1 MQFEKE
7 HDKAAWYIF
16 WSNIIKELQKNF
28 VMLGNSFPVSVPCK
42 QEPPNNL

>member
-7 HDKAAWYIF
+7 HGKAAWYIF
-16 WSNIIKELQKNF
+16 WSNIIKELQKIF
-28 VMLGNSFPVSVPCK
+28 VMLGNSFAVSVPCK

>member
-7 HDKAAWYIF
+7 HGKAAWYVF
-16 WSNIIKELQKNF
+16 SSNIIKELQKIF
-28 VMLGNSFPVSVPCK
+28 VMLGNSFAVSVPCK